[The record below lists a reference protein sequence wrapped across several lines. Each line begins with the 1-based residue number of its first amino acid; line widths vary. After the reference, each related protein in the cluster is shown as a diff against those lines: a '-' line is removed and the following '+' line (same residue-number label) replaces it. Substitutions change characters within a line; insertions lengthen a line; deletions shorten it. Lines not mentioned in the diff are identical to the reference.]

1 MTFTKTATNENHS
14 YMEFCILQI
23 KNVIES
29 DDEKIKTCYCN
40 KMFYVKL
47 PICIQ
52 DLYVCDDD
60 VVI

>member
-1 MTFTKTATNENHS
+1 
-14 YMEFCILQI
+14 MEFCILQI